1 MKRYA
6 GVELGGTK
14 VVVAFG
20 SGPDDL
26 GEAVRIPTRTPA
38 ETLARVVQV
47 LDAERNA
54 GGLEGIG
61 VGSFGPVGLD
71 WRSADYGRILRT
83 PKSGWSG
90 TDILKPLRVLGL
102 PIQLVTDVGAAA
114 LAEGRW
120 GACRGLADHVYVTV
134 GTGVG
139 MGIVANGRLVQ
150 GMLHPEAGHLSVRR
164 ERGDAFGGSCSF
176 HGDCLEGL
184 VSGPAI
190 AVRLGCPA
198 EAVAENDPVW
208 DGVAGYLAQ
217 MAATLTYVLSPQRI
231 VIGGGVG
238 GNPFLLERVRAR
250 LQIELGGY
258 LKNLD
263 DDEAI
268 ARYLVAPRLGSSAGV
283 LGAIALAIDT
293 PAASPSSPINI
304 EPDPS

>member
-26 GEAVRIPTRTPA
+26 GEAVRIPTTTPA
-38 ETLARVVQV
+38 ETLARVGQV
-47 LDAERNA
+47 LDAGRNA

-71 WRSADYGRILRT
+71 RRSADYGRVLRT

-102 PIQLVTDVGAAA
+102 PIELVTDVGAAA
-114 LAEGRW
+114 LAEGQW

-190 AVRLGCPA
+190 AARLGRPA
-198 EAVAENDPVW
+198 ETVAENDPVW